1 MRWRRLQLISGGRIR
16 EFGNLRIP
24 EFKFEKGLT
33 GLSQILIKPLPGHYV
48 IYTTTKIFMLV
59 VLRVKKSSSMSME
72 EFLF

>member
-1 MRWRRLQLISGGRIR
+1 M
-16 EFGNLRIP
+16 EIP
-24 EFKFEKGLT
+24 
-33 GLSQILIKPLPGHYV
+33 YV